1 MNFQDTCIQHRKC
14 EIQRLLLKEKF
25 FKNGR
30 FRIICPCGLDQLKK
44 KKRMAV
50 RSTLPLEPA
59 HFDLPLEPAHFDDVF
74 HLQSVSDMSAGNINV
89 LATLSAFSGAASA
102 GMLYM

>member
-1 MNFQDTCIQHRKC
+1 VNFQDSAQEVRN
-14 EIQRLLLKEKF
+14 

-30 FRIICPCGLDQLKK
+30 FRIICPCGLNQLKK

-59 HFDLPLEPAHFDDVF
+59 HFDDVF
-74 HLQSVSDMSAGNINV
+74 HLQSVSGMSAGNINV
-89 LATLSAFSGAASA
+89 LTNLSAFSGAASA